1 MPDTIVR
8 LYSAVPIPRDLS
20 HHIYSSS
27 IADFESKLSDY
38 SLKSYN
44 ALSYQRYQRSVKIE
58 ENVDFITD
66 ANYLEILQ
74 GKEIFFAFLDEYVY
88 INDKTVELTY
98 TIDPIATYL
107 ISKKVTLGQSFVERC
122 HSKTD
127 AIGDNLIPD
136 AFGTNLEMVC
146 STIKSA
152 LVSQDDSSIVIQTS
166 VNLNELNNSQGTL
179 LEKTFTGIDYFTYGT
194 GEIETLNSQLAT
206 LNDENKSDAII
217 KMYMFPNGFYESG
230 SHIISAL
237 TGKSYQLD
245 KNYEPFGDYVP
256 KNQKIYTYPYNYLI
270 VDNSEGDQKEY
281 HYEYFDTDTCY
292 FYCYPQISGTPSITL
307 IPNGYYHSPETSF
320 AISMDDFP
328 QCAWSSDYYKAWLAQ
343 NSGAFAIKTLG
354 SLALALGTGSTF
366 PATIAVQSATTW
378 AGETYTAQKQAPR
391 VHSSGTNSAF
401 WDMARKDFYFIKKR
415 LNSESA
421 KIVDSYW
428 TMYGYP
434 EMRVMDVPLHN
445 RESYTYVKTAGCNA
459 SGNAPAT
466 FIDMIKN
473 AFDRGITFWVTP
485 DTMYKYDISN
495 LVLT

>member
-1 MPDTIVR
+1 MPNTVVR

-38 SLKSYN
+38 LLKSYN
-44 ALSYQRYQRSVKIE
+44 ALSYQRYQRTIKIE

-74 GKEIFFAFLDEYVY
+74 GDETFFAFIDEYLY
-88 INDKTVELTY
+88 INDKTVELKY
-98 TIDPIATYL
+98 TIDPIASYL
-107 ISKKVTLGQSFVERC
+107 ISKKVRLGQSFVERC

-127 AIGDNLIPD
+127 GIGDNLIPD
-136 AFGTNLEMVC
+136 SFGTNLEMVC
-146 STIKSA
+146 STVKSG
-152 LVSQDDSSIVIQTS
+152 LVTQDNASIVIQTS
-166 VNLNELNNSQGTL
+166 VDLNELSNSQGKL
-179 LEKTFTGIDYFTYGT
+179 LEKTFTGIDYFTYSS
-194 GEIETLNSQLAT
+194 GEIDTLNNQLAT

-217 KMYMFPNGFYESG
+217 KMYMFPSGFYESL
-230 SHIISAL
+230 SHIITAL

-245 KNYEPFGDYVP
+245 KNYEPFGDYAP
-256 KNQKIYTYPYNYLI
+256 KNQKIYTYPYNFLI
-270 VDNSEGDQKEY
+270 VDNSEGEQKEY
-281 HYEYFDTDTCY
+281 HYEYFDSATCN

-307 IPNGYYHSPETSF
+307 IPNGYYHSPETSYG
-320 AISMDDFP
+320 ISIDDFP
-328 QCAWSSDYYKAWLAQ
+328 QCAWASDYYKAWLAQ

-354 SLALALGTGSTF
+354 SLALALGTGSAF
-366 PATIAVQSATTW
+366 PATVAVQSATAW
-378 AGETYTAQKQAPR
+378 AGETYTAQKQAPH

-401 WDMARKDFYFIKKR
+401 WDMAKKDFYFIKKR

-434 EMRVMDVPLHN
+434 AMCVMDVPLHN
-445 RESYTYVKTAGCNA
+445 RESYTYVKTSNCNA
-459 SGNAPAT
+459 SGNAPAN

-473 AFDRGITFWVTP
+473 AFDSGITFWVTP
-485 DTMYKYDISN
+485 GIMYKYNVSN
-495 LVLT
+495 SVLS